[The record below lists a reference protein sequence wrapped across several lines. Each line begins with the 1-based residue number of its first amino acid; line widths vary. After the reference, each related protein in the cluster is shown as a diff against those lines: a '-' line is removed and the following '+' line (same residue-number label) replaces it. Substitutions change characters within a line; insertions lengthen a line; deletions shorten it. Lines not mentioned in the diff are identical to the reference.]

1 MITDAQKLK
10 RFTDEAILA
19 ANEAAA
25 EIMADVNK
33 KKKNVLSESE
43 RKINDEAKTYINE
56 ELKTI
61 RRANTRE
68 ISMKTMELRSE
79 LLKRREAILDGVM
92 DEVVKKLHKF
102 ADTEELYG
110 DYLENLCVK
119 VIESFG
125 SSCTVYLSP
134 SDAEKYIERIN
145 KRINGLNALN
155 SLSVL
160 SDDSIKIGGA
170 KFHSSESSI
179 FINETLD
186 ENLERQREQFTSM
199 MVSAMRE
206 VSAVKNKRAGK
217 ARS

>member
-1 MITDAQKLK
+1 MITETQKLK
-10 RFTDEAILA
+10 RFADEAASA
-19 ANEAAA
+19 ANEIAA

-33 KKKNVLSESE
+33 KKKSILSESE
-43 RKINDEAKTYINE
+43 RKITDEAKTYIDE

-68 ISMKTMELRSE
+68 ISMKTMELRSG
-79 LLKRREAILDGVM
+79 LLKQREAILDGVM

-134 SDAEKYIERIN
+134 SDTEKYSGRIN
-145 KRINGLNALN
+145 KRLND
-155 SLSVL
+155 LSIL

-186 ENLERQREQFTSM
+186 ANLERQREQFTSM

-206 VSAVKNKRAGK
+206 VSEVKNKRAGK
-217 ARS
+217 AKS